1 MAVILVDSCVITDL
15 ADSAGAW
22 FEWSAATLERM
33 DLNHTLV
40 INPIIYAECSVGYDR
55 IEEVDALF
63 GHLGFIIKP
72 IPRAALFLAGKAFL
86 QYRKRQGQKGNV
98 LPDFFIGAHAAVSGY
113 QLITRDRGRFST
125 YFPGVELIMPDSSN
139 GLN

>member
-15 ADSAGAW
+15 ADSAGDW
-22 FEWSAATLERM
+22 FEWSAETLERM

-113 QLITRDRGRFST
+113 QLITRDRGRFGT
-125 YFPGVELIMPDSSN
+125 YFPSVELIMPDSSN